1 MKDNFFWPG
10 LFLLAVGMLGLV
22 GTAAVAAYRHY
33 EWMPTTVLIAVLGV
47 VAGGLWFVMEDR
59 RVARI
64 EAQWA
69 AVHQPGGAKNSNA
82 MPSGS
87 RKLRPDP

>member
-1 MKDNFFWPG
+1 
-10 LFLLAVGMLGLV
+10 MLGLI
-22 GTAAVAAYRHY
+22 GTAAAAAYRQY
-33 EWMPTTVLIAVLGV
+33 EWLPTTGLIAVLGV
-47 VAGGLWFVMEDR
+47 VAGALWFVMEDR
-59 RVARI
+59 RVGRI

-69 AVHQPGGAKNSNA
+69 TTHQPGGAKNSSA